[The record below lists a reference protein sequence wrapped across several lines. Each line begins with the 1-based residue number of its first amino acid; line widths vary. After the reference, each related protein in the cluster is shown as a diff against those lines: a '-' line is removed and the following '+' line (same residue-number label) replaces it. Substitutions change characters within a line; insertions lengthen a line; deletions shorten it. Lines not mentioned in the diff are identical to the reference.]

1 MKRIIF
7 TLVLIALIF
16 TALDANGV
24 GLLTAAK
31 GKVNLR
37 RGGKNVSFKVGDSL
51 NNQDE
56 IRTRS
61 QSFAAYK
68 YVDNSTTIKVFA
80 NSYVL
85 VNASRKDRN
94 LDKNVKVFS
103 GSVFTK
109 VDPKSKGSMKVST
122 PTTVASVKGT
132 EFLTS
137 VNNDGEVTYIVTKGT
152 VNVEIPDTGENSD
165 VTEGQTA
172 IVDKDLTMSIRD
184 TTEEDLQT
192 LATAEEGSLD
202 DHTPN
207 ILRIPMV
214 DKDGNTKII
223 EIEY

>member
-1 MKRIIF
+1 MKKTIF

-16 TALDANGV
+16 TALDASGV

-31 GKVNLR
+31 GNVNLR
-37 RGGKNVSFKVGDSL
+37 RNGKNLSFKVGDGL
-51 NNQDE
+51 YNQDE

-68 YVDNSTTIKVFA
+68 YIDNSSTIKVFA

-85 VNASRKDRN
+85 VNASRKDRT
-94 LDKNVKVFS
+94 LDKNVKVFT

-132 EFLTS
+132 QFLTN
-137 VNNDGEVTYIVTKGT
+137 VDEAGQVTYIVTEGT
-152 VNVEIPDTGENSD
+152 VNVLIPETNESAD
-165 VTEGQTA
+165 VTQGQTA
-172 IVDKDLTMSIRD
+172 TVDKDLVLEIRE
-184 TTEEDLQT
+184 TTEEDLQDLAAADEGT
-192 LATAEEGSLD
+192 LSE
-202 DHTPN
+202 HIPN
-207 ILRIPMV
+207 ILRIPMI
-214 DKDGNTKII
+214 DKDGKTRYI